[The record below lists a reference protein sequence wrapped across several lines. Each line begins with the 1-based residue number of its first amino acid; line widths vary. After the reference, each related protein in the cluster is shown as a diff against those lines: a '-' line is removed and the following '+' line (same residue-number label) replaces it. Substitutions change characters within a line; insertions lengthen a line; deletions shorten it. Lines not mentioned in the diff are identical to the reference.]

1 MTSHNT
7 SEWDAALLGI
17 LKALE
22 LALHANHVR
31 GSRNLSL
38 EVVGDSSLVVT
49 AFKQRVS
56 AHFPS
61 QLRLMLSLAAKWKR
75 VMGGDVTFRHVK
87 RNFNKEADA
96 LATRAQKTQKQCG
109 FFFAKST
116 DIFNV
121 DWSSSTWPVYHN
133 SNGEG
138 IHDNMSIAVAAIEH
152 AATNRQELPL
162 CLPVPSSFPVTL
174 VPAIVKP
181 KRSKSPGFAPV
192 SGFKVKSMASKS
204 NQWLQR

>member
-31 GSRNLSL
+31 GSRNLGL
-38 EVVGDSSLVVT
+38 EVVGDSILVVT

-61 QLRLMLSLAAKWKR
+61 QLRLMLSLATKWKR

-96 LATRAQKTQKQCG
+96 LATAFLIMHPKKSELLAKNLEVG
-109 FFFAKST
+109 FEVL
-116 DIFNV
+116 N
-121 DWSSSTWPVYHN
+121 N
-133 SNGEG
+133 Q
-138 IHDNMSIAVAAIEH
+138 
-152 AATNRQELPL
+152 R
-162 CLPVPSSFPVTL
+162 
-174 VPAIVKP
+174 
-181 KRSKSPGFAPV
+181 KRIIITKA
-192 SGFKVKSMASKS
+192 
-204 NQWLQR
+204 